1 MADLKI
7 TISSSGGASGASR
20 PVLEMADMYELSM
33 AGIERIRNIE
43 LYTKLKISDNPLFIF
58 GETSTVTKYV
68 SGQLMSVFEVVS
80 LTPEKWESFKLTDI
94 SNTQF
99 EGREI
104 IWMNFWGDGFIESQI
119 ANGNIKPNHWIMA
132 MCKTEEKKVEY
143 RAAAKYVEYWLNAE
157 MDGGIKFPECDIYHR
172 LSHGFKVDPSF
183 TFINNERNCICGY
196 QSKTFR
202 VEPTSKSE

>member
-7 TISSSGGASGASR
+7 TVSSSGGTSGASR
-20 PVLEMADMYELSM
+20 PVFEMGNMFEFAM
-33 AGIERIRNIE
+33 AGVERIRNIE
-43 LYTKLKISDNPLFIF
+43 LYTKLKVSDDPLFIF
-58 GETSTVTKYV
+58 SVTSTITKFV
-68 SGQLMSVFEVVS
+68 SVQLMVAFEVVA
-80 LTPEKWESFKLTDI
+80 LTPEKWEVFKLTDI
-94 SNTQF
+94 TNTQV
-99 EGREI
+99 EGRDI

-132 MCKTEEKKVEY
+132 MCKTDDKKAEY
-143 RAAAKYVEYWLNAE
+143 QAAAKYVEFWFNAE

-172 LSHGFKVDPSF
+172 LSHGFKPDPSF

-196 QSKTFR
+196 QSKTFQ